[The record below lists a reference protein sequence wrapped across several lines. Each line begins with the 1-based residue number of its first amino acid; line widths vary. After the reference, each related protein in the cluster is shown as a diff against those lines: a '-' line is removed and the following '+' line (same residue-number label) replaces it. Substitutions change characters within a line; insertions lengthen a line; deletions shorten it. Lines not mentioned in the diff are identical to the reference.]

1 MVVSD
6 DEPVQRIPRSRGFR
20 LSPAQLMRVLLTATL
35 LVMVILIQR
44 PCADAVSGFVTSF
57 DHEGSASGIA
67 KPGTID
73 RPSNVGS
80 ASDYEQLR
88 PDMSEAE
95 LKAAIER
102 AKAKA
107 AARSA
112 GSAGSAEQGAGS
124 AGSAEQGAGSAER

>member
-1 MVVSD
+1 MIVPARD
-6 DEPVQRIPRSRGFR
+6 EEPVQRIPRSRGFR
-20 LSPAQLMRVLLTATL
+20 LSPSQLIRVLLTATL
-35 LVMVILIQR
+35 LVMVVLIQR

-57 DHEGSASGIA
+57 DHEGSAASEMA

-88 PDMSEAE
+88 PDMTEAE

-107 AARSA
+107 AART
-112 GSAGSAEQGAGS
+112 AGSAEQGAGS
-124 AGSAEQGAGSAER
+124 AGSEVSAEL